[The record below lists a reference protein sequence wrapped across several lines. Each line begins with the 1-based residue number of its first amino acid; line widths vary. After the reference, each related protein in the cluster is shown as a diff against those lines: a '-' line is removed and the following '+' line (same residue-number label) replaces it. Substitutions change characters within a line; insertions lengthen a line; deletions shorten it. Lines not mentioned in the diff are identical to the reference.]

1 MIKYR
6 LRFEH
11 VILVLA
17 AFITF
22 ASIWYSNSLV
32 KKLAAEEEKRVT
44 LFAEV
49 QKFIFESADDN
60 CETNFLFNNLVKVN
74 ESVPVIIADNEG
86 NAIYDRNIGDS
97 TLSPEA
103 HTQLVE
109 EELAE
114 MKANEETRPPIKVEY
129 AKGKFQYIYYRESD
143 LLRNLRNF
151 PYLQLLVIIIFI
163 SVVFAVFYVSKKSQQ
178 NRVWVGLAKETA
190 HQLGTPVSSLMA
202 WNELL
207 KIKAGETREELLPTL
222 NELERD
228 IHRLEIITERFSKI
242 GSKPELKPVNI
253 KELLENA
260 VAYLEKRISAKSKV
274 RIILENKFPDT
285 KTVSMSRPLFEWVI
299 ENLMKN
305 ALDALSNSQGMIILR
320 AGETSRHIAI
330 EVEDTGRGIS
340 SANIKKVFEP
350 GFTTK
355 KRGWGLGLSLSKRI
369 IEEYHGGRIF
379 IKKSELGK
387 GTTFRIHLRKI

>member
-1 MIKYR
+1 
-6 LRFEH
+6 
-11 VILVLA
+11 
-17 AFITF
+17 
-22 ASIWYSNSLV
+22 
-32 KKLAAEEEKRVT
+32 
-44 LFAEV
+44 
-49 QKFIFESADDN
+49 
-60 CETNFLFNNLVKVN
+60 
-74 ESVPVIIADNEG
+74 
-86 NAIYDRNIGDS
+86 
-97 TLSPEA
+97 
-103 HTQLVE
+103 
-109 EELAE
+109 

-274 RIILENKFPDT
+274 RIILENKFPDS

-305 ALDALSNSQGMIILR
+305 ALDALNNSQGIIILR

-330 EVEDTGRGIS
+330 EVEDTGKGIS
-340 SANIKKVFEP
+340 SSNIKKVFEP